1 MATTQRQAWLSTS
14 ACAGG
19 PPRAD
24 ALGSRRA
31 PHFFRSCR
39 LDPPPAGGRDGYRP
53 QKKSAQIELDA
64 LTFNF
69 AGQLVDQLLR
79 ARPEGMD
86 LEQLLEG
93 LQGGLLLADLAQD
106 LA

>member
-1 MATTQRQAWLSTS
+1 MRRQAR
-14 ACAGG
+14 
-19 PPRAD
+19 PRAGVLGRRRAAPLFQVM
-24 ALGSRRA
+24 ALGS
-31 PHFFRSCR
+31 PR
-39 LDPPPAGGRDGYRP
+39 LQGAGRLP
-53 QKKSAQIELDA
+53 FKKRSAQRELDA
-64 LTFNF
+64 LTFDV